1 MTPQKPPSTSKYKR
15 GDVVLVPFPNSNLQ
29 SAKVR
34 PALIVQAD
42 NLNTGLLQLVIA
54 MISSKVARAN
64 HPSRVLVSISTPEGR
79 QSGLLT
85 DSVVMA
91 DNLATVALTVIMR
104 AVGTLPRWELKRLCG
119 IHWNCRTAEAMRSRR
134 QRALSLS
141 IRRTQAKEGVR
152 MAMLEASV
160 DR

>member
-1 MTPQKPPSTSKYKR
+1 MTPQKPPSTPKYKR

-42 NLNTGLLQLVIA
+42 NLNTRLPQLVIVV
-54 MISSKVARAN
+54 ISSNVARAN
-64 HPSRVLVSISTPEGR
+64 HPSRVLVLTSTPEGR

-91 DNLATVALTVIMR
+91 DNLATVALSVIMR
-104 AVGTLPRWELKRLCG
+104 AVGTLPMATVDVALR
-119 IHWNCRTAEAMRSRR
+119 HT
-134 QRALSLS
+134 LSL
-141 IRRTQAKEGVR
+141 
-152 MAMLEASV
+152 
-160 DR
+160 